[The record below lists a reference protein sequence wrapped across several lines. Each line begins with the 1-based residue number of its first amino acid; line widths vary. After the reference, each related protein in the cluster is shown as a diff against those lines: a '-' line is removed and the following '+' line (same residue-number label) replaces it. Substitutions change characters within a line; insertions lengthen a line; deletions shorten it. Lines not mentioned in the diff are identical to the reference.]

1 MKGSSP
7 IFKTSAITSNSWI
20 TPRTVKAHDKRNAV
34 LLWKSWKTR
43 LYLLKMQFQ
52 FQSVGQSTES
62 FNLSIPLLWC
72 LYNICLLFRLNTQAL
87 LLNLNPITNQSWTC
101 STLAI
106 TYCFWWSYSTSF
118 SLLLFHTVL
127 FFIQCFSGSI
137 LCHLIIILIRI

>member
-1 MKGSSP
+1 MKGSP
-7 IFKTSAITSNSWI
+7 PRFKTSAITSNSWI

-34 LLWKSWKTR
+34 LLWKSWNTR

-62 FNLSIPLLWC
+62 FNLTIPLLWC

-87 LLNLNPITNQSWTC
+87 LLSLNPITSQSWTC

-118 SLLLFHTVL
+118 PPPFPYCIAFYSMLFWEHSLSSNNH
-127 FFIQCFSGSI
+127 SN
-137 LCHLIIILIRI
+137 